1 MVQAFETHLR
11 EIVLRA
17 QAQVLAQLQQKLSIT
32 DGTIDATPANMRVM
46 RNAGPLFMDE
56 MRRQGYDRLVEAFAG
71 EFRGTLPFLQE
82 TIQQLG
88 EQVQKEWPDLGFGA
102 KDLNLLAATQA
113 NAAVS
118 IEAAVES
125 VAGTAMTRGL
135 FSVAGLRFGELAEML
150 TEKFETS
157 IGKARTIADTS
168 MSTFYA
174 TATDRA
180 FQIIEKDL
188 PEQVQHYKYSG
199 PDDKL
204 TRPFCEHL
212 LKLGKAYTRE
222 EIGKMDNGQLP
233 NVMITRGGWN
243 CRHQWILAVDEMI
256 GSVNENLV
264 GAGSL
269 LGTPAADISRPVRS
283 AVSASNRVHKVPEL
297 AGPVPV
303 VSDAAMVEGA
313 KYRWDTMTGCPLDI
327 RLNPRGDHA
336 ELSTVLEIG
345 HLLDHQAIGVPGTFA
360 SEIHPIMAGWRRAIN
375 STRAVQKLEDL
386 REAGSIPF
394 KFSDGVV
401 RPARVRDAANDLLH
415 PWELFSRSY
424 AQFIAESS
432 GSEKL
437 AAQIQGFRN
446 PENPSSVVPQF
457 WDEDDFENVSVA
469 LKRLIIE
476 LGWKK

>member
-125 VAGTAMTRGL
+125 VAGAAMTRGL

-243 CRHQWILAVDEMI
+243 CRHQWILDIEAMAAVNAQEGVPFRRLQSDLSTQKTGQVLKALGDPAVAAALKKTPIESI
-256 GSVNENLV
+256 LIARLPDRDHPAWYDYSTKSVSINSARKLGVHFGESFEPGKTWSMS
-264 GAGSL
+264 GATPDKQESLRRSL
-269 LGTPAADISRPVRS
+269 LQETA
-283 AVSASNRVHKVPEL
+283 H
-297 AGPVPV
+297 
-303 VSDAAMVEGA
+303 
-313 KYRWDTMTGCPLDI
+313 
-327 RLNPRGDHA
+327 
-336 ELSTVLEIG
+336 
-345 HLLDHQAIGVPGTFA
+345 HLQSSVPG
-360 SEIHPIMAGWRRAIN
+360 ID
-375 STRAVQKLEDL
+375 AVV
-386 REAGSIPF
+386 REAWIDP
-394 KFSDGVV
+394 KRLPITRYAASD
-401 RPARVRDAANDLLH
+401 PL
-415 PWELFSRSY
+415 EYF
-424 AQFIAESS
+424 AESLTAFFV
-432 GSEKL
+432 EK
-437 AAQIQGFRN
+437 
-446 PENPSSVVPQF
+446 EYC
-457 WDEDDFENVSVA
+457 
-469 LKRLIIE
+469 
-476 LGWKK
+476 

>member
-1 MVQAFETHLR
+1 MILFRLVFGILVALQASAMPDLKDTFARHSRYQDAMVQAFETHLR

-71 EFRGTLPFLQE
+71 EFRGTLPFLKE

-88 EQVQKEWPDLGFGA
+88 EQVQKKWPDLGFTA

-125 VAGTAMTRGL
+125 VAGAAMTRGL

-212 LKLGKAYTRE
+212 LNLGKAYTRE

-233 NVMITRGGWN
+233 NVMITRGGFN
-243 CRHQWILAVDEMI
+243 CRHQWII
-256 GSVNENLV
+256 
-264 GAGSL
+264 
-269 LGTPAADISRPVRS
+269 DISQVGRS
-283 AVSASNRVHKVPEL
+283 EPSEADLAAFTREL
-297 AGPVPV
+297 H
-303 VSDAAMVEGA
+303 S
-313 KYRWDTMTGCPLDI
+313 L
-327 RLNPRGDHA
+327 RG
-336 ELSTVLEIG
+336 
-345 HLLDHQAIGVPGTFA
+345 
-360 SEIHPIMAGWRRAIN
+360 
-375 STRAVQKLEDL
+375 
-386 REAGSIPF
+386 
-394 KFSDGVV
+394 
-401 RPARVRDAANDLLH
+401 NDLLTLGDIN
-415 PWELFSRSY
+415 PQILRRF
-424 AQFIAESS
+424 
-432 GSEKL
+432 G
-437 AAQIQGFRN
+437 AAAGKN
-446 PENPSSVVPQF
+446 TSSVLTARQRAHYLDRHPEMAKIEPWIRAAVTDPDLVYRNATDPNMAIFYRSLGNGRYLRVAVLIQQ
-457 WDEDDFENVSVA
+457 DPATGLSHSVLSA
-469 LKRLIIE
+469 RKAYEKEIQRFQLRVAWKRS
-476 LGWKK
+476 